1 MASKLGGQNVRNDNG
16 CEKRARSEVAEWN
29 ILWSPTRSHFSGK
42 ADVVREETSK
52 CTSPD
57 RRGTGPSIQGKTR
70 RSNVGKGH
78 LPAGTDD
85 NLQRPLRIR
94 REPKSGRRDLVRRV
108 SQYEQRR
115 EGNSS

>member
-16 CEKRARSEVAEWN
+16 REKYPAQKSLSGRFCG
-29 ILWSPTRSHFSGK
+29 SPTRSRFSGK

-52 CTSPD
+52 CTSQD
-57 RRGTGPSIQGKTR
+57 RRGTGPSIQEKTR

-78 LPAGTDD
+78 LPAGTDN

-94 REPKSGRRDLVRRV
+94 LAPKSGGGIW
-108 SQYEQRR
+108 S
-115 EGNSS
+115 GA